1 MHALL
6 FSLAVNKINV
16 LEIFARAHARIL
28 PRYTRSPWCARRESA
43 RLGVGVIK
51 KKNGEERTGLS
62 CGRFTKYLPEE
73 KRRFGCS
80 SSEEDIVVTEEQNR
94 ENMEDDE
101 DGDDSHEVSVRV
113 LGTLESFDPTK
124 SLGVLKDDNFALTF
138 DASSVLPTFK
148 WKLKSLYFLIGE
160 YEKREEREGPHSSSS
175 LSILRNGSL
184 RVRIAQN
191 ASGLDVNAY
200 HEAAKIREE
209 FLR

>member
-1 MHALL
+1 
-6 FSLAVNKINV
+6 
-16 LEIFARAHARIL
+16 
-28 PRYTRSPWCARRESA
+28 
-43 RLGVGVIK
+43 
-51 KKNGEERTGLS
+51 
-62 CGRFTKYLPEE
+62 
-73 KRRFGCS
+73 
-80 SSEEDIVVTEEQNR
+80 
-94 ENMEDDE
+94 MEDDE

-160 YEKREEREGPHSSSS
+160 YEKREEREDPHSSSS

>member
-1 MHALL
+1 M
-6 FSLAVNKINV
+6 
-16 LEIFARAHARIL
+16 E
-28 PRYTRSPWCARRESA
+28 
-43 RLGVGVIK
+43 
-51 KKNGEERTGLS
+51 
-62 CGRFTKYLPEE
+62 
-73 KRRFGCS
+73 
-80 SSEEDIVVTEEQNR
+80 TEEQNR

-101 DGDDSHEVSVRV
+101 DGDASHEVSVRV

-160 YEKREEREGPHSSSS
+160 YEKREEREDPHSSSS

-209 FLR
+209 FLF

>member
-1 MHALL
+1 MVKSGRVCRVEDLQ
-6 FSLAVNKINV
+6 N
-16 LEIFARAHARIL
+16 IF
-28 PRYTRSPWCARRESA
+28 P
-43 RLGVGVIK
+43 K
-51 KKNGEERTGLS
+51 KKEDLVACPPTTLVGE
-62 CGRFTKYLPEE
+62 KDDDEE
-73 KRRFGCS
+73 
-80 SSEEDIVVTEEQNR
+80 EIVETEEQNR

-101 DGDDSHEVSVRV
+101 DGDDAHEVSVRV

-160 YEKREEREGPHSSSS
+160 YEKREEREDPHSSSS

>member
-1 MHALL
+1 MKSGRVCRVEDLQI
-6 FSLAVNKINV
+6 S
-16 LEIFARAHARIL
+16 
-28 PRYTRSPWCARRESA
+28 SRR
-43 RLGVGVIK
+43 
-51 KKNGEERTGLS
+51 
-62 CGRFTKYLPEE
+62 

-80 SSEEDIVVTEEQNR
+80 SSDDFSGEKDDEEEEIVETEEQNR

-160 YEKREEREGPHSSSS
+160 YEKREEREDPHSSSS